1 MSAATLSAMHFENTP
16 KTLEPVSKITGSFWR
31 GVPIETL
38 TKYCVFSWFTTGTV
52 SLATGVR

>member
-1 MSAATLSAMHFENTP
+1 MHFENTP